1 MGRPVEHDDFKVFAR
16 EMLDRVDRV
25 EAEIGV
31 TLPRVDR
38 RNGRPT
44 LQERLH
50 AVENDRDAAKAFAQ
64 IRSHYAGLGTK
75 SVVLSASAVA
85 SVAGILSLI
94 DRFTS

>member
-1 MGRPVEHDDFKVFAR
+1 MFVDQ
-16 EMLDRVDRV
+16 MLDRIDRV
-25 EAEIGV
+25 EAEVGV
-31 TLPRVDR
+31 TLPRPDR

-50 AVENDRDAAKAFAQ
+50 AVENDRDATKAFAQ

-75 SVVLSASAVA
+75 TVVLFASAAAAAA
-85 SVAGILSLI
+85 SILSLV

>member
-1 MGRPVEHDDFKVFAR
+1 MPDRDDIGEILSVVR
-16 EMLDRVDRV
+16 DMRGTVDRI

-31 TLPRVDR
+31 TLPRPDR

-50 AVENDRDAAKAFAQ
+50 AVENDRDAAKAFSM

-75 SVVLSASAVA
+75 SVVVSASAVA
-85 SVAGILSLI
+85 LVAGILSI
-94 DRFTS
+94 VDRFA